1 MKIQTAVAAL
11 IATAIAFPAFSGT
24 ASAAV
29 YIKNKEKKTAVFT
42 VKRANASMDVDIKGG
57 STQELPGAT
66 PMKITLK
73 KTGEVIEANEG
84 ETIILEKGKLVR
96 QAPVEETDGG
106 TEGFDDKSSAEKGD
120 SKAPDAAPEKAP
132 ETAPAPAPAPNP

>member
-1 MKIQTAVAAL
+1 MKIHTVVVAL
-11 IATAIAFPAFSGT
+11 IAAAVALPAFSGT
-24 ASAAV
+24 ASASV
-29 YIKNKEKKTAVFT
+29 YIKNKDKKTTVFT

-66 PMKITLK
+66 PMKITVK

-84 ETIILEKGKLVR
+84 ETIVHEKGKLSRV
-96 QAPVEETDGG
+96 APVEETDGG
-106 TEGFDDKSSAEKGD
+106 TEGFDEKSSAEKGAE
-120 SKAPDAAPEKAP
+120 KAPEKAP

>member
-1 MKIQTAVAAL
+1 MKIQALAVAVIAAAVAL
-11 IATAIAFPAFSGT
+11 PGT

-29 YIKNKEKKTAVFT
+29 YLKNKEKKTAVFT
-42 VKRANASMDVDIKGG
+42 VKRANASMDVDVRGG

-84 ETIILEKGKLVR
+84 ETIVLEKGKLVR
-96 QAPVEETDGG
+96 QTPVEETEGG
-106 TEGFDDKSSAEKGD
+106 TEGFDEKATQEKGD
-120 SKAPDAAPEKAP
+120 EKAPDAAP
-132 ETAPAPAPAPNP
+132 APNP